1 MPYRQNCR
9 PAALLALWLTCV
21 ASSQADA
28 DDALVDRTWQLDRNS
43 AAWATLT
50 SNPDGLTVDLK
61 AAGKGPLHLTC
72 DKPLPLPDG
81 VQRLTLWADPAGL
94 GNAFPWKVLT
104 ASVHARVCDARGA
117 VYRFPFCMGSLNNRG
132 WGCLATEDLA
142 RCPYRQTWEKSPQK
156 PLALIGLEIQPGP
169 NALQQI
175 RLHGLAADTD
185 AHTLPVRPWE
195 VVGLTNPEDRASW
208 NTWTGDGVQ
217 YDAEDWHNAPYLTA
231 DALIDRP
238 GNYRIGFRLR
248 ALWEGP
254 VQREWTQDVALPP
267 AGFARE
273 KRRPLPLSPPQPGTY
288 FAEARLWQPD
298 GTLRAVKHF
307 LLIAPTVAPSPARSQ
322 TPGGFLMLQADA
334 AQNVTAANEHLR
346 VKLQV
351 TIPPVAGEKS
361 VHILLTD
368 YQFAVL
374 KDETRAVRPGASGSW
389 NTSIEFPP
397 QARGAC
403 RAFVQLQAAGK
414 VLDHDSLVLG
424 KQPAG
429 HADAPAPGTAARL
442 PNGVTASA
450 MLVYEVSPSGL
461 DGLARVGRGMDQA
474 LLNGNQVV
482 EIQLPWQDLEPL
494 PGLYQFD
501 LLDQILDLAET
512 KGLKVK
518 VAPWFL
524 GDHAPRWL
532 LAHPACYEDGSST
545 FIGGSHFTP
554 SPADPA
560 VQAAVA
566 RLWQAVA
573 RHCRHHPALSGYLI
587 VGPSL
592 DLGYWHNGLLHETD
606 YAPSVVASYQHYLQD
621 VRGDA
626 LAAVSARYGRS
637 LASWQELMPPQKSW
651 ESELDL
657 RPEWVDFCD
666 YQQWQLYQWLE
677 CVFRTIRQADPV
689 HDMTQYQFC
698 AYGPQEYYYPLF
710 QKYCVEPTTGGTEG
724 PNYQRFMSVYY
735 LWGLRSR
742 GGETIQTV
750 NRWNFYRSMF
760 NMLAYG
766 GPGGYY
772 AVQWHNVFPEPWDS
786 QPDGPLNFQRW
797 TAARS
802 VGGWLKRVR
811 DINFAPDFAR
821 GSRLLA
827 ELGRTQPMPAEA
839 GALSSYANC
848 LYKMR
853 CLLPYFVSGSA
864 VNRAWMEREH
874 RLPLWVTEST
884 PPDLYR
890 RLKLLVADADIPAMS
905 RTTAANLAS
914 YAKSGGC
921 LVAFAAT
928 GRYTVETGRA
938 DFGFLS
944 ALGFAPPTPRP
955 KNRAGMAAQ
964 GPELLAGENLVF
976 NDLWTLQPP
985 PQTEILA
992 NLPDGTPCVFRRRLG
1007 AGEIILFLG
1016 QLDWE
1021 RSGHVLGALCR
1032 HRDVPQ
1038 WCDATG
1044 TRVQVYALHEDDT
1057 RYVLAYDLLD
1067 HRQNQ
1072 SPGGL
1077 SVNARVKIRQLTAP
1091 AYSVTELVGGQSL
1104 GVFTPAQLEAGLPLQ
1119 FQPGQLKVLKCLPAN
1134 PAGS

>member
-1 MPYRQNCR
+1 M
-9 PAALLALWLTCV
+9 
-21 ASSQADA
+21 
-28 DDALVDRTWQLDRNS
+28 LDR
-43 AAWATLT
+43 
-50 SNPDGLTVDLK
+50 
-61 AAGKGPLHLTC
+61 
-72 DKPLPLPDG
+72 
-81 VQRLTLWADPAGL
+81 
-94 GNAFPWKVLT
+94 
-104 ASVHARVCDARGA
+104 
-117 VYRFPFCMGSLNNRG
+117 
-132 WGCLATEDLA
+132 
-142 RCPYRQTWEKSPQK
+142 
-156 PLALIGLEIQPGP
+156 
-169 NALQQI
+169 
-175 RLHGLAADTD
+175 
-185 AHTLPVRPWE
+185 
-195 VVGLTNPEDRASW
+195 
-208 NTWTGDGVQ
+208 
-217 YDAEDWHNAPYLTA
+217 
-231 DALIDRP
+231 
-238 GNYRIGFRLR
+238 
-248 ALWEGP
+248 
-254 VQREWTQDVALPP
+254 
-267 AGFARE
+267 
-273 KRRPLPLSPPQPGTY
+273 
-288 FAEARLWQPD
+288 
-298 GTLRAVKHF
+298 
-307 LLIAPTVAPSPARSQ
+307 
-322 TPGGFLMLQADA
+322 
-334 AQNVTAANEHLR
+334 
-346 VKLQV
+346 
-351 TIPPVAGEKS
+351 
-361 VHILLTD
+361 
-368 YQFAVL
+368 
-374 KDETRAVRPGASGSW
+374 
-389 NTSIEFPP
+389 
-397 QARGAC
+397 
-403 RAFVQLQAAGK
+403 
-414 VLDHDSLVLG
+414 DSLVLG

-429 HADAPAPGTAARL
+429 HEDAPAPSTAARL

-450 MLVYEVSPSGL
+450 MLIYEVPPPGL

-474 LLNGNQVV
+474 LLSGNQVV

-501 LLDQILDLAET
+501 LLDQILDLAEK

-518 VAPWFL
+518 VRALVPGGPCSAVVARAPRLLRRRQLHVHRRQPLYPQPCRPGRPGSGRPVVAGRGAPLPPSSGLERLSDRRAFL
-524 GDHAPRWL
+524 GPGL
-532 LAHPACYEDGSST
+532 LAQRPL
-545 FIGGSHFTP
+545 
-554 SPADPA
+554 
-560 VQAAVA
+560 A
-566 RLWQAVA
+566 RDRLLSQ
-573 RHCRHHPALSGYLI
+573 RRGQLPALSAGR
-587 VGPSL
+587 
-592 DLGYWHNGLLHETD
+592 
-606 YAPSVVASYQHYLQD
+606 A
-621 VRGDA
+621 RRCA
-626 LAAVSARYGRS
+626 LSAVSARYGRS

-710 QKYCVEPTTGGTEG
+710 QKYRVEPTTGGTEG
-724 PNYQRFMSVYY
+724 PNYQRFMSVYH

-750 NRWNFYRSMF
+750 NRWNFYRSVF

-786 QPDGPLNFQRW
+786 QPDGPLNFQQW

-864 VNRAWMEREH
+864 VNKAWMEREH

-905 RTTAANLAS
+905 RTTAANLAC
-914 YAKSGGC
+914 YVKSGGC
-921 LVAFAAT
+921 LIAFAAT

-955 KNRAGMAAQ
+955 RT
-964 GPELLAGENLVF
+964 GPAS
-976 NDLWTLQPP
+976 
-985 PQTEILA
+985 
-992 NLPDGTPCVFRRRLG
+992 RRRAPG
-1007 AGEIILFLG
+1007 CWPAKISSSTTSGPFNRRRKAKSWPNSPTAHPACSAVAWAPARSFSSSANSTG
-1016 QLDWE
+1016 R
-1021 RSGHVLGALCR
+1021 RSGHVLGTLCR

-1038 WCDATG
+1038 WCDATD

-1072 SPGGL
+1072 SPGGP
-1077 SVNARVKIRQLTAP
+1077 SVDARVKIRQLTAP

-1104 GVFTPAQLEAGLPLQ
+1104 GVFTPR
-1119 FQPGQLKVLKCLPAN
+1119 N
-1134 PAGS
+1134 

>member
-21 ASSQADA
+21 ASSPADA
-28 DDALVDRTWQLDRNS
+28 GDALVDRTWQLDRNS

-61 AAGKGPLHLTC
+61 AAGKGPLHIIC

-81 VQRLTLWADPAGL
+81 VKRLTLWADPAGL

-104 ASVHARVCDARGA
+104 ASAHARVCDARGA

-142 RCPYRQTWEKSPQK
+142 RCPYRQPWEKSPQK

-175 RLHGLAADTD
+175 RLHGLAADSD

-195 VVGLTNPEDRASW
+195 IVGLTDPEDRESW
-208 NTWTGDGVQ
+208 NTWTGSGVQ
-217 YDAEDWHNAPYLTA
+217 YDAEDWHN
-231 DALIDRP
+231 
-238 GNYRIGFRLR
+238 
-248 ALWEGP
+248 
-254 VQREWTQDVALPP
+254 
-267 AGFARE
+267 
-273 KRRPLPLSPPQPGTY
+273 
-288 FAEARLWQPD
+288 
-298 GTLRAVKHF
+298 
-307 LLIAPTVAPSPARSQ
+307 
-322 TPGGFLMLQADA
+322 
-334 AQNVTAANEHLR
+334 
-346 VKLQV
+346 
-351 TIPPVAGEKS
+351 
-361 VHILLTD
+361 
-368 YQFAVL
+368 
-374 KDETRAVRPGASGSW
+374 
-389 NTSIEFPP
+389 
-397 QARGAC
+397 
-403 RAFVQLQAAGK
+403 
-414 VLDHDSLVLG
+414 
-424 KQPAG
+424 
-429 HADAPAPGTAARL
+429 
-442 PNGVTASA
+442 
-450 MLVYEVSPSGL
+450 
-461 DGLARVGRGMDQA
+461 
-474 LLNGNQVV
+474 
-482 EIQLPWQDLEPL
+482 
-494 PGLYQFD
+494 
-501 LLDQILDLAET
+501 
-512 KGLKVK
+512 
-518 VAPWFL
+518 
-524 GDHAPRWL
+524 
-532 LAHPACYEDGSST
+532 
-545 FIGGSHFTP
+545 
-554 SPADPA
+554 
-560 VQAAVA
+560 
-566 RLWQAVA
+566 
-573 RHCRHHPALSGYLI
+573 
-587 VGPSL
+587 
-592 DLGYWHNGLLHETD
+592 GLLHETD
-606 YAPSVVASYQHYLQD
+606 YSPSVGASYQHYLQD

-626 LAAVSARYGRS
+626 LSAVSARYGRS

-710 QKYCVEPTTGGTEG
+710 QKYHVEPTTGGTEG
-724 PNYQRFMSVYY
+724 PNYQRFMSVYH

-750 NRWNFYRSMF
+750 NRWNFYRSVF

-797 TAARS
+797 AASRS

-827 ELGRTQPMPAEA
+827 ELGHTQPMPAEA

-864 VNRAWMEREH
+864 VNGAWMEREH

-890 RLKLLVADADIPAMS
+890 HLKLLVADADIPAMS

-914 YAKSGGC
+914 YVKSGGC
-921 LVAFAAT
+921 LIAFVAT
-928 GRYTVETGRA
+928 GRYTVESGRA

-964 GPELLAGENLVF
+964 GSGLLAGENLVF

-1021 RSGHVLGALCR
+1021 RSGHVLGALCH

-1038 WCDATG
+1038 WCDATD

-1057 RYVLAYDLLD
+1057 RYVLAYDPLD
-1067 HRQNQ
+1067 HRQNE
-1072 SPGGL
+1072 SPGGP
-1077 SVNARVKIRQLTAP
+1077 SVDVRVKIRQLTAP

-1104 GVFTPAQLEAGLPLQ
+1104 GVFTRAQLEAGLPLQ
-1119 FQPGQLKVLKCLPAN
+1119 FQPGQLKVLQCLPAN